1 MSTSHSTCAADVLGE
16 PKDSYAFRSRRER
29 RARGRRAPGDA
40 AVLRNPWSC
49 AIVYRDGVR
58 AHYEVTVEPD
68 GHYVGRGTGIIDG
81 CCVQTPAIG

>member
-1 MSTSHSTCAADVLGE
+1 MSAV
-16 PKDSYAFRSRRER
+16 RRTR
-29 RARGRRAPGDA
+29 PAQVSCTPGDA

-49 AIVYRDGVR
+49 AIVYRDGMR

-81 CCVQTPAIG
+81 CCVQTPALG